1 MRVAS
6 QKEALGWN
14 RLVMPTDR
22 LDGVGRGFVPRVSTF
37 PERTPIVAPAVSS
50 RKRRS
55 RRDDF
60 LVGSWLGKGIDRVAC
75 SCRWDASGRRTGRDA

>member
-22 LDGVGRGFVPRVSTF
+22 LDGVCRGFVPLDFKPGYKGKNMERDNEGETIRDPLARF
-37 PERTPIVAPAVSS
+37 P
-50 RKRRS
+50 
-55 RRDDF
+55 
-60 LVGSWLGKGIDRVAC
+60 
-75 SCRWDASGRRTGRDA
+75 